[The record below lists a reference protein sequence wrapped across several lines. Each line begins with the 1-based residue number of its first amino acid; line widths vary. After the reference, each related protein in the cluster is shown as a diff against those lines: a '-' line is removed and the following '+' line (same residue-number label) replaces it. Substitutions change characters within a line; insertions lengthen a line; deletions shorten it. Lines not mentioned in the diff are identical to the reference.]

1 MRRLPVGVRTLNRS
15 EPGSAPAGYQRIGIE
30 PLGITL
36 GAVVTGVDLSE
47 PLDDELFA
55 DVDTAFKEWK
65 VIVFR
70 DQDIT
75 LDQQGAF
82 ASRWGKVVEDSLP
95 RQVANGGFCSR
106 PRNIASALSNHRLRL
121 RVRSASESCI
131 DWGTPSSKT
140 TGSTSTAREINS
152 GCALAS
158 EPIAVAPAE

>member
-1 MRRLPVGVRTLNRS
+1 MPVGVRTLNRS
-15 EPGSAPAGYQRIGIE
+15 EPGSAPAPADQRIGIE

-47 PLDDELFA
+47 PPDDELFA

-82 ASRWGKVVEDSLP
+82 ASRWEGVAEDSLP
-95 RQVANGGFCSR
+95 RQVANGGQIR
-106 PRNIASALSNHRLRL
+106 AAAQGR
-121 RVRSASESCI
+121 
-131 DWGTPSSKT
+131 
-140 TGSTSTAREINS
+140 
-152 GCALAS
+152 
-158 EPIAVAPAE
+158 